1 VFIGVNLSST
11 MAGSGQ
17 KKLSTP
23 FPAVRPQHRPQG
35 AVYYQKRNTLIDPL
49 PEPPH
54 TATAR
59 LQWPLQ
65 PHWKAPVPSS
75 CNGSAGLGLRRL
87 EFVRCGLLTE
97 VWSAPPKPLPERRT
111 NAKFAGRTRPERH
124 EDVATHQGYDCAPS
138 CRRRRP
144 SYGLQFDI
152 GQMVYYHG
160 ADSIRCRQRYGR
172 RTAPR

>member
-1 VFIGVNLSST
+1 MLRFFC
-11 MAGSGQ
+11 
-17 KKLSTP
+17 P
-23 FPAVRPQHRPQG
+23 EPAVVGQPLALGARPEAAG
-35 AVYYQKRNTLIDPL
+35 NNCWDEIDRSMRSKL
-49 PEPPH
+49 VPEPPH

-65 PHWKAPVPSS
+65 PHWKAPIPSS

-111 NAKFAGRTRPERH
+111 NVKFAGRTRPGRH
-124 EDVATHQGYDCAPS
+124 EDVATHQGYACAPS

-152 GQMVYYHG
+152 GQMVYYRG
-160 ADSIRCRQRYGR
+160 ADSIRCGR
-172 RTAPR
+172 GMGGAPRRAEAVTG